1 MFGDFNIPPSHFMY
15 PETLGWPL
23 EEVEEIF
30 NQGQALSA
38 WKIGIDDGKKKLK
51 EVIEKSKDLE
61 VTLLSFN
68 FSTLI
73 TYTLTIY

>member
-38 WKIGIDDGKKKLK
+38 WKIGTDDGKKKLK
-51 EVIEKSKDLE
+51 EAIEKSKDLE
-61 VTLLSFN
+61 ATFLSFII
-68 FSTLI
+68 FLP
-73 TYTLTIY
+73 